1 MSKFRAF
8 VYILVVTFAVVLM
21 ARYVVAFAPNPDHI
35 ESFSAAVERGY
46 IEGNPAYY
54 YNGEASPQE
63 YAHAV
68 MVALIEWDDRQKETE
83 PSTTTTTMPAP
94 TTTSSTTT
102 TIAVP
107 ATTTTS
113 TTATTSTTTVP
124 PTTTSTTTSLPS
136 ETTPFLS
143 YPDSEPVVIDGG
155 TGIELSEL
163 SIQGGTIAITIR
175 NVTGAYIHDIDF
187 ADVVGGIYI
196 YNSTDVVIEDVRGRN
211 VGDGTIG
218 SGHSNYVQ
226 FAESVGGAVRRSIF
240 IGGDTEDMISTWH
253 SGGIVIEDNYLENSS
268 WSSDSGTGII
278 LSDGEGSPNNGNI
291 TVRNNVLIN
300 PGQVGIQCIDGPNLK
315 VYGNVVFGEA
325 RPLSNQPFSSW
336 EGAPVA
342 EVYDNVHRWYKP
354 DGSQTSGWFH
364 VPVDFHDNIYDP
376 GLDPDVYRRTL

>member
-1 MSKFRAF
+1 MNRSK
-8 VYILVVTFAVVLM
+8 ILAAVLT
-21 ARYVVAFAPNPDHI
+21 AALIAGGAAWALEPPPPDHVQ
-35 ESFSAAVERGY
+35 SFTAAVERGY
-46 IEGNPAYY
+46 IEGDPAYY
-54 YNGEASPQE
+54 YNGEATPQE

-68 MVALIEWDDRQKETE
+68 MTALINYEDMHFKE
-83 PSTTTTTMPAP
+83 PASTTTTTTPAP

-102 TIAVP
+102 TTAAP
-107 ATTTTS
+107 ATTTT
-113 TTATTSTTTVP
+113 TTTTTSVP
-124 PTTTSTTTSLPS
+124 PTTTLPTSGQ
-136 ETTPFLS
+136 PFLS
-143 YPDSEPVVIDGG
+143 YPNSEPVVIDGG

-163 SIQGGTIAITIR
+163 SITSGTIAVTIR

-187 ADVVGGIYI
+187 ENVVGGIYI
-196 YNSTDVVIEDVRGRN
+196 YNSTDVVIDNVRGRN

-226 FAESVGGAVRRSIF
+226 FAESVGGAVRNSVF

-253 SGGIVIEDNYLENSS
+253 SGGIVIEDNYLENDD

-278 LSDGEGSPNNGNI
+278 LSDGEGSPLNGNV

-300 PGQVGIQCIDGPNLK
+300 PGQVGIQSIDGPNLK

-342 EVYDNVHRWYKP
+342 EVYDNTHRWYKP
-354 DGSQTSGWFH
+354 DGTQTSGWFH

-376 GLDPDVYRRTL
+376 TLDPDVYRRTL